1 LLHLLITGQH
11 PVGVGASPLLGLRDL
26 MVTQQLETIKHAI
39 HKAKARG
46 DTGVGLAIALLLF
59 PRS

>member
-1 LLHLLITGQH
+1 
-11 PVGVGASPLLGLRDL
+11 

-59 PRS
+59 LRS

>member
-1 LLHLLITGQH
+1 
-11 PVGVGASPLLGLRDL
+11 

-46 DTGVGLAIALLLF
+46 DTGIGLPIALLLF